1 MSDCTHEN
9 RTIDCICN
17 DCGYDFIV
25 DAQNDKIRQQ
35 ERERIIKLLE
45 ADKRELS
52 PWEPPL
58 SSKVNHNRDINR
70 LIALIKGKN

>member
-1 MSDCTHEN
+1 MTDLNEAQLTQLYEN
-9 RTIDCICN
+9 WTALGEKR
-17 DCGYDFIV
+17 
-25 DAQNDKIRQQ
+25 

-58 SSKVNHNRDINR
+58 SSKVSHNRDINR
-70 LIALIKGKN
+70 FIALIKGESK

>member
-1 MSDCTHEN
+1 MTYSEDEYIKN
-9 RTIDCICN
+9 GRT
-17 DCGYDFIV
+17 
-25 DAQNDKIRQQ
+25 A

-58 SSKVNHNRDINR
+58 SSKVSHNRDINR
-70 LIALIKGKN
+70 FIALIKGGE